1 MSRLAIA
8 LSLLAVPALAATFA
22 GVEVPPPLPPRPV
35 TETIWGVAVEDPYR
49 FLEYTR
55 EPAVA
60 QWMQA
65 QADATAAILARIPGR
80 DPLLARIKEIE
91 NGASGLVDQ
100 VQRSA
105 GGRWF
110 FLKRDPGENQFRL
123 VWRERA
129 DGPDRLLLDPEA
141 LRKQTGKTHAVLDFA
156 PSPDGRKVA
165 YAIQAGGGEIGT
177 LHVVDV
183 ATGKELMPPLDRIRY
198 AGVDWLDDGSG
209 FFYSRLREGYD
220 KLPPA
225 ERFNDRAT
233 HFHALDSANTDRLV
247 FSPSRDK
254 SLALPPF
261 AGGYVSQVPGTKTAM
276 LRVRLG
282 VDPNV
287 LVYLGDLAQA
297 KAGKAAW
304 RQVISARDKVH
315 SAGTAGGYLY
325 VKSASGASRFKVLRM
340 PLASPDLAKAE
351 TVVPETGG
359 VITRFALGSDAV
371 YVARRE
377 GATFSLL
384 RAPHAKKVDV
394 AAIALPFQGSVE
406 PSADERLPGAV
417 ADLGGWTRASRPWLY
432 DPAKGKLAE
441 LPFVTVGAFD
451 APPGIAAREVLVKS
465 HDGVEF
471 PLSIISRPD
480 VKLDGGNPTV
490 LYGYGAYGMTDDP
503 YLSPRWYAWVERG
516 GVIAVAHVR
525 GGGVYG
531 EQWHLAGQKAN
542 KPNTWK
548 DAIAAA
554 EWLVAHGYTAPARLG
569 ILGGSAGGIFV
580 GRAIT
585 ERPDLFAAA
594 VPQVGVFQS
603 IRTEST
609 PNGAANIPEFGTVKN
624 EDEFKALMAMSTYE
638 HVKPGT
644 KYPAVLFEHGVN
656 DIRVDV
662 WQTTKMA
669 SRLAPA
675 TTSGRPVLMRL
686 EYDSGHGQ
694 GSTREQSQL
703 RSADTWSFFLWQF
716 GDPAFQPK

>member
-1 MSRLAIA
+1 MSRFALA
-8 LSLLAVPALAATFA
+8 LSFVAVPAFAATVA
-22 GVEVPPPLPPRPV
+22 GVEVPPPLPPKPV
-35 TETIWGVAVEDPYR
+35 TETFWGVAVEDPYR
-49 FLEYTR
+49 FLEDTKD
-55 EPAVA
+55 PAVA

-80 DPLLARIKEIE
+80 DPLLARIKEID

-100 VQRSA
+100 VQRAA

-110 FLKRDPGENQFRL
+110 FLKRDPGQNQFRL

-129 DGPDRLLLDPEA
+129 DGPDRLLFDPEA
-141 LRKQTGKTHAVLDFA
+141 LRKQTGKPHAVLDFA

-198 AGVDWLDDGSG
+198 GGVAWLDDGSG
-209 FFYSRLREGYD
+209 FFYSRLREGYE

-225 ERFNDRAT
+225 ERFNDRT
-233 HFHALDSANTDRLV
+233 RHFHALDAANTDRPV
-247 FSPSRDK
+247 FSASRNK
-254 SLALPPF
+254 ELGLPPF
-261 AGGYVSQVPGTKTAM
+261 AGGYIAQIPGTKTA
-276 LRVRLG
+276 LLHVRLG
-282 VDPNV
+282 VDNNV
-287 LVYLGDLAQA
+287 MVYLGDLAQA
-297 KAGKAAW
+297 KAGKANW
-304 RQVISARDKVH
+304 RQVISAKDKVH
-315 SAGTAGGYLY
+315 SAGAAGGYLY
-325 VKSASGASRFKVLRM
+325 MKSANGASRFKVLRM
-340 PLASPDLAKAE
+340 PLASPDIAKAE
-351 TVVPETGG
+351 TVVPETTG
-359 VITRFALGSDAV
+359 VIAEIALGSDAL

-377 GATFSLL
+377 GATFALL
-384 RAPHAKKVDV
+384 RAPHAKKVEV
-394 AAIALPFQGSVE
+394 TSVALPFRGSIE
-406 PSADERLPGAV
+406 LWADERLPGIAV
-417 ADLGGWTRASRPWLY
+417 GLGGWTRAQRPWFY
-432 DPAKGKLAE
+432 DPAKGKFAE

-451 APPGIAAREVLVKS
+451 APPNIAAREVLVKS
-465 HDGVEF
+465 HDGVEV
-471 PLSIISRPD
+471 PVSIIARPD
-480 VKLDGGNPTV
+480 IKLDGSNPTI
-490 LYGYGAYGMTDDP
+490 LYGYGAYGSTEDP
-503 YLSPRWYAWVERG
+503 FFNARWYAWVERG

-531 EQWHLAGQKAN
+531 EQWHLSGQKAS

-548 DAIAAA
+548 DAIAAG
-554 EWLVAHGYTAPARLG
+554 EWLVANGYTSPARLG
-569 ILGGSAGGIFV
+569 IFGGSAGGIFV

-594 VPQVGVFQS
+594 VPQVGVFQG
-603 IRTEST
+603 IRTEFT

-624 EDEFKALMAMSTYE
+624 EEEFKALMAMSTYE

-644 KYPAVLFEHGVN
+644 NYPAVLFEHGVN

-694 GSTREQSQL
+694 GSTREQAQL